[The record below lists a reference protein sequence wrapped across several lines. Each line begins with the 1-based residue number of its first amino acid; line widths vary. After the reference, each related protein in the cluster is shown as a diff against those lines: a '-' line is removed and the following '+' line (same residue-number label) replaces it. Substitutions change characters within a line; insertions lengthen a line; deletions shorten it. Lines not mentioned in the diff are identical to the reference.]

1 MGFDQ
6 TCTDIIFF
14 EKISDL
20 TLVTL
25 TLFSRTPVVIE
36 CLGMVSRGQ
45 VCTLSPEAV
54 NGYDQTYTDALLGR
68 GKVVI

>member
-6 TCTDIIFF
+6 TCTDIIFL
-14 EKISDL
+14 EKTSDL

-25 TLFSRTPVVIE
+25 TLFSRIPVAIE
-36 CLGMVSRGQ
+36 CLGMVSRGH
-45 VCTLSPEAV
+45 VYTLFPEEV